1 MRNILG
7 LIVIPDG
14 LKPQS
19 TAKDLQT
26 RLQWGEP
33 ALTIVDVRDAA
44 SFKKSRIMGAV
55 SVPMNKLIE
64 EVQESCEPVRDI
76 YVYGDSDE
84 ATATAAQ
91 QLRQAGFISVAEL
104 KGGLSA
110 WQSAG
115 YPVEKGVLTSA

>member
-1 MRNILG
+1 MKNILG

-33 ALTIVDVRDAA
+33 ALTIVDVRDPA
-44 SFKKSRIMGAV
+44 SFKTSHIMGAV
-55 SVPMNKLIE
+55 SVPMGKLVE
-64 EVQESCEPVRDI
+64 KVQESCEQVRDI
-76 YVYGDSDE
+76 YVYAETDE

-91 QLRQAGFISVAEL
+91 QLREAGFINVAEL

-115 YPVEKGVLTSA
+115 YPVEKGVLLSV

>member
-1 MRNILG
+1 MKNILG
-7 LIVIPDG
+7 FIVIPDG

-33 ALTIVDVRDAA
+33 ALTIVDVRDPA
-44 SFKKSRIMGAV
+44 SFKKSHIMGAV
-55 SVPMNKLIE
+55 SVPMDQLVVELQN
-64 EVQESCEPVRDI
+64 SCESVRDI

-91 QLRQAGFISVAEL
+91 QLRQSGFISVAEL

-115 YPVEKGVLTSA
+115 YPVETGVLASA